1 MTSKY
6 QIIYWRDIPA
16 QVKARSG
23 AARTARELSPRFQQ
37 AIDAAAMVSGDVG
50 TEAYLSAWR
59 TSEWQSYE
67 GAAETLL
74 DEIVARLEGEYT
86 AERLSGLTA
95 RGGHEAANQEH

>member
-23 AARTARELSPRFQQ
+23 SARMARELPGRFQQ
-37 AIDAAAMVSGDVG
+37 AIDAAAMVSGAVG
-50 TEAYLSAWR
+50 TDAYLAAWR

-67 GAAETLL
+67 GDTEVLL
-74 DEIVARLEGEYT
+74 DDITSRLESEYP
-86 AERLSGLTA
+86 AERLSALTA
-95 RGGHEAANQEH
+95 KGGSEAAS